1 MANISLAEALLAGGS
16 GLFKGLNANREKRE
30 ADRRYEDNVAY
41 ERSRKA
47 VEDQY
52 NSLKLSN
59 EKKHEENL
67 SKYYDT
73 METPDQ
79 KAARDAAKGEIRKYV
94 ANTSAATARLRAA
107 IQRENNIRTNT
118 RISASDKSRLLAGQA
133 EEIGREMRNL
143 RDIRTQLTTAKT
155 FANKDDLQGILSGI
169 AEADSMLSSYGSQ
182 APGLYKS
189 AGEALNSAPVQPV
202 APGDGDGRDVEGATD
217 DAIETPA
224 PQDQLAPDQFSG
236 ATLGQAMQPQA
247 APSQQTLGSA
257 LAPSDTAGVPSEV
270 VLGIMQRAA
279 KLRPDQAAG
288 YVKAQLAKYKAM
300 TGAR

>member
-1 MANISLAEALLAGGS
+1 MANISLGEGLLAAGT
-16 GLFKGLNANREKRE
+16 GLFRGINANRDKRE

-73 METPDQ
+73 METPEQ

-94 ANTSAATARLRAA
+94 ANMSAATARLHAK
-107 IQRENNIRTNT
+107 ISEQNNIRTNT
-118 RISASDKSRLLAGQA
+118 RISESDKSRLLAGQA

-143 RDIRTQLTTAKT
+143 RDIRTQLMTAKT
-155 FANKDDLQGILSGI
+155 FANKDDLQGILGGI

-189 AGEALNSAPVQPV
+189 AGEALNSTPVQPV
-202 APGDGDGRDVEGATD
+202 APGEYDGPDVPGATD

-247 APSQQTLGSA
+247 APPQQTLGAA
-257 LAPSDTAGVPSEV
+257 LAPSDTTGVPSEV